1 MRTLRLTRPTMNLN
15 SARIFGSRRRA
26 MSTGREIMDAG
37 REAMRATPAAV
48 WLGAGLVSAAV
59 SLGWLA
65 ARRRRGAAQQVGD
78 VMIRDVVTIEPDATL
93 MEAAQRMRAAN
104 VGLLP
109 VVDGHRLRGVIT
121 DRDLVV
127 RAMADGAQPSTAR
140 VADYITH
147 DVVAASPHW
156 SMDNAR
162 QQMADRRIGRLP
174 VIDTEGR
181 LVGVVTLSSLVLR
194 ADGEDE
200 TLETAQ
206 EVSRR
211 SSRAA

>member
-1 MRTLRLTRPTMNLN
+1 MRKMRLTRPTINLN
-15 SARIFGSRRRA
+15 SARLFGSRRGA
-26 MSTGREIMDAG
+26 MSSGREIMEAG
-37 REAMRATPAAV
+37 RQAMRATPAAI

-65 ARRRRGAAQQVGD
+65 ARRRRGATRQVGD
-78 VMIRDVVTIEPDATL
+78 VMITDVVTIESEATL
-93 MEAAQRMRAAN
+93 MEAAQLMRAAN

-109 VVDGHRLRGVIT
+109 VVDGHRLAGVIT

-127 RAMADGAQPSTAR
+127 RALAEGAHPSTAR
-140 VADYITH
+140 VADYITR
-147 DVVAASPHW
+147 DVVAASPDW

-174 VIDTEGR
+174 VIDTEGQ
-181 LVGVVTLSSLVLR
+181 LVGVVTLSSLALR

>member
-1 MRTLRLTRPTMNLN
+1 MRRMRLTRPTINMT
-15 SARIFGSRRRA
+15 SARLFGRPTLNMSSARLFGSRRGA
-26 MSTGREIMDAG
+26 MSSGG
-37 REAMRATPAAV
+37 ATPWAV
-48 WLGAGLVSAAV
+48 WLGAGLVSAV

-65 ARRRRGAAQQVGD
+65 ARCRRAAGQVGD
-78 VMIRDVVTIEPDATL
+78 VMIRDVVTIEPEATL
-93 MEAAQRMRAAN
+93 MEAARRMRTAN

-109 VVDGHRLRGVIT
+109 VVEGDRLRGVIT

-127 RAMADGAQPSTAR
+127 RAMAEGAQPSTAR
-140 VADYITH
+140 VADYITR
-147 DVVAASPHW
+147 DVVAASPDW
-156 SMDNAR
+156 SMDDAR

-174 VIDTEGR
+174 VIDTEGQ
-181 LVGVVTLSSLVLR
+181 LVGVVTLSSLALR
-194 ADGEDE
+194 AADEDE